1 MANPTLSDIDQKLS
15 DVLAILNLI
24 QQQIAIIESEQA
36 KLKTQVEEVR
46 QMTNN
51 IEAAVINLG
60 TPGV

>member
-1 MANPTLSDIDQKLS
+1 MANPTISDIDQKLS